1 MADKRRL
8 TVHWRSI
15 GSIEY
20 LVLEKG
26 LRRWSAL
33 MLSFRTYDDARVSKL
48 AVTFELL
55 PKFIVECGDLVGS
68 VAEEFK
74 GTSSPPL
81 GSPTILNSE
90 RVFHAS
96 ILPRPQPDFRVP
108 DCLPQ
113 LK

>member
-20 LVLEKG
+20 LVLKKIR
-26 LRRWSAL
+26 RRWSAL
-33 MLSFRTYDDARVSKL
+33 MLSDFRTCNDARVSKL

-68 VAEEFK
+68 SAEEF
-74 GTSSPPL
+74 TFRPSALPP
-81 GSPTILNSE
+81 
-90 RVFHAS
+90 F
-96 ILPRPQPDFRVP
+96 
-108 DCLPQ
+108 
-113 LK
+113 